1 MKKITFLILGLSF
14 LVLALGC
21 ETIQNKSDEI
31 VKKENKKLSK
41 FIGQP
46 ISELKIV
53 MGNPDDVMRSETE
66 TKLVIYKTKKYGI
79 SCVRTFEIDNN
90 EMVIGFRSKGCF

>member
-14 LVLALGC
+14 LVLEMGC
-21 ETIQNKSDEI
+21 ETIQNKSDEN

-46 ISELKIV
+46 I
-53 MGNPDDVMRSETE
+53 
-66 TKLVIYKTKKYGI
+66 
-79 SCVRTFEIDNN
+79 
-90 EMVIGFRSKGCF
+90 